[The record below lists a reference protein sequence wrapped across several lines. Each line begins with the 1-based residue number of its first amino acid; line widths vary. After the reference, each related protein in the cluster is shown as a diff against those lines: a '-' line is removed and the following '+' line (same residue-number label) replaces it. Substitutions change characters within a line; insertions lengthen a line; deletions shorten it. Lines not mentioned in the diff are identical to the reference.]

1 LAKIFIHIQFHQV
14 AKFLAARCG
23 GNVDRDGSGG
33 DSPQGTGKGE
43 VLKGDGKTNRRG
55 CKFDMGFYKT
65 EN

>member
-1 LAKIFIHIQFHQV
+1 
-14 AKFLAARCG
+14 LAARCG